1 MMFNVDYIFDFDC
14 TITYR
19 NFAYFWWKP
28 DEIFKTINKD
38 IEPELVDNLSYKFNN
53 KMIHDQIDINLF
65 NNIIFGSNKRIDY
78 LDNFFSELS
87 NRGNLIIASRG
98 NADKIYQCLQ
108 LNKLGKYFPRKNIY
122 GTETN
127 KTKLIIHRLNKNHNV
142 FYIDDNHEEHN
153 DLEKNSNINKII
165 IDHDFNLYNYYNKCR
180 YIFCHS
186 LNKDYHGID
195 KKLMIKILNLP
206 IR

>member
-1 MMFNVDYIFDFDC
+1 MISNVDYIFDFDC

-28 DEIFKTINKD
+28 DEIFKKTNID
-38 IEPELVDNLSYKFNN
+38 IDPKFIDNLSFKFNN
-53 KMIHDQIDINLF
+53 DMLDDQIDINLF
-65 NNIIFGSNKRIDY
+65 NNIIFGSNQRVDY
-78 LDNFFSELS
+78 LDKFFTELS
-87 NRGNLIIASRG
+87 TKGNLIIASRG

-127 KTKLIIHRLNKNHNV
+127 KTKLITNRLNNNNNV
-142 FYIDDNHEEHN
+142 FYIDDNHEEHQ
-153 DLEKNSNINKII
+153 DISNINLIAL
-165 IDHDFNLYNYYNKCR
+165 DRYFFLYNYQNNSR

-186 LNKDYHGID
+186 LQKNYHGID
-195 KKLMIKILNLP
+195 KKLMRKILKLT